1 MGCENV
7 QENSEDRSSG
17 KMRRHRAEND
27 TKCLSAGFQLQSSDL
42 GYEVGDTLRN
52 HTIFCSQS
60 SSAPALGKHM
70 NNWQIGL
77 KQVICNE
84 VPTYSVGISK
94 GLIKKDFILLEE
106 EFCAQVTSKA

>member
-1 MGCENV
+1 
-7 QENSEDRSSG
+7 
-17 KMRRHRAEND
+17 
-27 TKCLSAGFQLQSSDL
+27 
-42 GYEVGDTLRN
+42 
-52 HTIFCSQS
+52 
-60 SSAPALGKHM
+60 M